1 MLRTTTAWRLIEK
14 KQEETTS
21 RKEKNGD
28 GRGGVGDTF
37 TAVFAVVKWWTYAAV
52 IIVFFVIYHTSCIAC
67 AWIAEAR
74 SLFQQNKTIIL
85 IFFVKQQIDSKLSY
99 VCFKK
104 RSQMTSKV
112 LSIKNR
118 HTRRNG
124 AWTGDWFLVIDKY
137 RKNPNIVIGADA
149 CASFLQ

>member
-28 GRGGVGDTF
+28 GRGGVRDIF

-112 LSIKNR
+112 LSIKKW
-118 HTRRNG
+118 HTRRDG
-124 AWTGDWFLVIDKY
+124 VWTGDWFLVIYKY
-137 RKNPNIVIGADA
+137 IKNPNNVIGADV
-149 CASFLQ
+149 CASFF

>member
-1 MLRTTTAWRLIEK
+1 MLRTTTAWRLIEES
-14 KQEETTS
+14 QEEKTS

-28 GRGGVGDTF
+28 GRGKVGDTF
-37 TAVFAVVKWWTYAAV
+37 TAVFAVVEWWTYAAV

-85 IFFVKQQIDSKLSY
+85 IFFVKQQIDSMLSY

-118 HTRRNG
+118 HTRCNG
-124 AWTGDWFLVIDKY
+124 AWAGDWFLVIDKY

-149 CASFLQ
+149 CTSFLQ

>member
-14 KQEETTS
+14 KQEETTI

-28 GRGGVGDTF
+28 GRGGVRDTF

-52 IIVFFVIYHTSCIAC
+52 IIVFFVIYHTSCIAY
-67 AWIAEAR
+67 AWIAGAR
-74 SLFQQNKTIIL
+74 SLFQQNKIIIL
-85 IFFVKQQIDSKLSY
+85 ILFVKQQIDSMLSY

-112 LSIKNR
+112 LSIKKR
-118 HTRRNG
+118 HTRRDG
-124 AWTGDWFLVIDKY
+124 V
-137 RKNPNIVIGADA
+137 
-149 CASFLQ
+149 